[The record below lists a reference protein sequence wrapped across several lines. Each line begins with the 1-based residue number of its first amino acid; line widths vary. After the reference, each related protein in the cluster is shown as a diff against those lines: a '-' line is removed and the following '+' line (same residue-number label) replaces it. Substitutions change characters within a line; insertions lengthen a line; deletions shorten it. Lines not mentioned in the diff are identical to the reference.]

1 MTEQE
6 FRSIY
11 PPEIIELML
20 QRQEEQRNPRSI
32 EPFLINIRRG
42 NGRGGFHWE
51 KTVEGYDF
59 WSEVLIAKRFD
70 VFYQKYPKTSNNI
83 ILLLL

>member
-11 PPEIIELML
+11 PPEIMELML

-32 EPFLINIRRG
+32 EPFLKNIYAG
-42 NGRGGFHWE
+42 KNEKGFTWIDTPE
-51 KTVEGYDF
+51 RWSFWDNVLMYKNFKLFYD
-59 WSEVLIAKRFD
+59 L
-70 VFYQKYPKTSNNI
+70 YPKINNTI
-83 ILLLL
+83 ILLL